1 MSGAQAKT
9 LLLVQDTEYI
19 VVVRYIQIEDVARVK
34 RTSGCDVGHRA
45 VGTTVPC
52 RGAVLVHVGIGL

>member
-34 RTSGCDVGHRA
+34 RISGCAVGHRA
-45 VGTTVPC
+45 V
-52 RGAVLVHVGIGL
+52 